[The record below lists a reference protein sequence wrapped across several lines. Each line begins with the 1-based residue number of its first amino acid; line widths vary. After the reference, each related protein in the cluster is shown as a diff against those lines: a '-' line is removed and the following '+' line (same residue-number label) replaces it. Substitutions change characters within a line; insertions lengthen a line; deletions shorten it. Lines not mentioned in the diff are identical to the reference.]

1 MSAAATSSRDGT
13 AISAITTTWI
23 AAIAEACL
31 RQEVDTWPKP
41 GLVSHVDTGSHD
53 DMTATTFYDS
63 ATAIAPFLGA
73 LFEAGANGAAL
84 PQLQRIGREA
94 ECAMFGATR
103 GVNTHKGA
111 IFGLGLLCAAAGA
124 RSAGRTSSLSTLG
137 QVVKVRWGRDLLT
150 AARPTHTHGALVA
163 RRYGCTGAREEAAF
177 GFPSLYR
184 HALPVLGDPSFAATD
199 PESVRVQACFSLIAN
214 TQDTNLIHRGGLAGL
229 RFAQRAAR
237 GFLQAGG
244 ITHSQWRQRAA
255 AIHASFVARHL
266 SAGGCADLLAMSLFV
281 QQVEAKASMP

>member
-1 MSAAATSSRDGT
+1 MSAAT
-13 AISAITTTWI
+13 ASPRFTTAQQAITAPWI
-23 AAIAEACL
+23 MATAEACL

-63 ATAIAPFLGA
+63 AVAIAPFLGA
-73 LFEAGANGAAL
+73 LFDAGAAGAAL
-84 PQLQRIGREA
+84 PELQRIGMQA
-94 ECAMFGATR
+94 ERAMLAATH
-103 GVNTHKGA
+103 GVNTHRGA
-111 IFGLGLLCAAAGA
+111 VFGMGLLCAAAGA
-124 RSAGRTSSLSTLG
+124 RNSGRASSASTLG
-137 QVVKVRWGRDLLT
+137 QVVKDRWSRQLLT
-150 AARPTHTHGALVA
+150 ADRPTQSHGALVA

-177 GFPSLYR
+177 GFPGIYR

-199 PESVRVQACFSLIAN
+199 PESIRVQVCFSLMAN
-214 TQDTNLIHRGGLAGL
+214 TQDTNLVHRGGLAGL

-237 GFLQAGG
+237 RFLQAGG
-244 ITHSQWRQRAA
+244 ILHPQWRQHAA

-281 QQVEAKASMP
+281 QQVEAKASAP